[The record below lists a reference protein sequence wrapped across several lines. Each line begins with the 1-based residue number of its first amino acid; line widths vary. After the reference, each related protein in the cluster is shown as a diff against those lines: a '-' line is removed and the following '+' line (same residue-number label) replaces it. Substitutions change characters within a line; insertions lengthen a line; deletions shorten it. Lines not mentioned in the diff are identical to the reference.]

1 MAYFPILIEFE
12 NAPVLIAGGGQIA
25 LHKAEL
31 LKRQG
36 ADITVIAP
44 EICKEISDLC
54 VKTELRTVRAED
66 AEGKILVIDAS
77 GSKEAEKLLS
87 DACQRLHIPY
97 NCAGHGDACTAIFPA
112 IFKKGRTLVAV
123 SSLGA
128 SPPASVWLRDRL
140 SEDIPENMDEIL
152 ERMAEIRITAK
163 ENIPLQQD
171 RKKFLHACL
180 DVMIK
185 EQRVIDEEETEEILK
200 GYI

>member
-31 LKRQG
+31 LKKQG

-44 EICKEISDLC
+44 EICKEIFDLS
-54 VKTELRTVRAED
+54 VRTELRTVKAED

-185 EQRVIDEEETEEILK
+185 EQRIIDEEETEEILK

>member
-1 MAYFPILIEFE
+1 MAYFPILIEFK

-54 VKTELRTVRAED
+54 AKTELRTVRAED

-152 ERMAEIRITAK
+152 ERMAEIRIAAK

-185 EQRVIDEEETEEILK
+185 EQRIIDEEETEEILK

>member
-66 AEGKILVIDAS
+66 AEDKILVIDAS

-87 DACQRLHIPY
+87 EACKRLHIPY

-152 ERMAEIRITAK
+152 EKMAEIRITAK
-163 ENIPLQQD
+163 ENIPSQPV
-171 RKKFLHACL
+171 RKQFLHACL

>member
-31 LKRQG
+31 LKKQG

-44 EICKEISDLC
+44 EICKEIFDLS
-54 VKTELRTVRAED
+54 VRTELRTVKAED

-77 GSKEAEKLLS
+77 GSKEAEKFLS

>member
-31 LKRQG
+31 LKKQG

-44 EICKEISDLC
+44 EICKEILDLS
-54 VKTELRTVRAED
+54 VKTELRTVKAED

-77 GSKEAEKLLS
+77 GSKEAEKFLS

-185 EQRVIDEEETEEILK
+185 EQRIIDEEETEEILK